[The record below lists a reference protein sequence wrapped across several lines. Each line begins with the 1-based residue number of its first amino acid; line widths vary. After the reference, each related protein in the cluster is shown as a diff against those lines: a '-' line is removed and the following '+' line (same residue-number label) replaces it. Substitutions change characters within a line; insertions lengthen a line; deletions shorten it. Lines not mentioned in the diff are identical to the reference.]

1 MLWDLRGDSI
11 RMLWDCKSDTN
22 GFCKSSIT
30 FLKGFPDGL
39 YKDFYKDPKGIQGD
53 STGLLQG
60 FYNGFPKGVL

>member
-1 MLWDLRGDSI
+1 MLGDLCGDSI

-22 GFCKSSIT
+22 GFYKSSIT

-53 STGLLQG
+53 ST
-60 FYNGFPKGVL
+60 